1 MNVRI
6 LEIHSMLHILRPINI
21 YIHCRI
27 DNIRCKNNEL
37 FETAALPINA
47 EESLDQENEKYKN
60 TIFCF

>member
-1 MNVRI
+1 
-6 LEIHSMLHILRPINI
+6 MLHILRPINI

-47 EESLDQENEKYKN
+47 EESLDQENEKCKN